1 MKALVVYYTMGGRTK
16 KTARAIA
23 GALTNYEVTYFPVEL
38 TGKFIE
44 RIKQFDKFEK
54 GDFSAIEPGL
64 SNLDAAEY
72 DLIVFG
78 MPTYGSNPPGTFNE
92 IIKRMANLN
101 GKKVAIFTTARF
113 SGKKA
118 LEFMKEK
125 IEAIGAQITYQAK
138 FRRLFYLGV
147 RKSTKFGEKINE
159 H

>member
-23 GALTNYEVTYFPVEL
+23 GALTNYEVIYFPVEL

-44 RIKQFDKFEK
+44 RIKQFDRFEK
-54 GDFSAIEPGL
+54 GDFSTIEPGL

-92 IIKRMANLN
+92 IIKRMTNLN
-101 GKKVAIFTTARF
+101 GKKVVIFTTARF

-118 LEFMKEK
+118 LEYMKEK
-125 IEAIGAQITYQAK
+125 IEANEGQITFQAN

-147 RKSTKFGEKINE
+147 RKSTKFGKEINE

>member
-16 KTARAIA
+16 KTAKAIA

-44 RIKQFDKFEK
+44 KIKQFDKFEK
-54 GDFSAIEPGL
+54 GDFSAIESGL

-72 DLIVFG
+72 DLVIFG

-101 GKKVAIFTTARF
+101 GKKVVIFTTARF
-113 SGKKA
+113 SGRKA
-118 LEFMKEK
+118 LKYMKER
-125 IEAIGAQITYQAK
+125 IEASGGQITKQAK

-147 RKSTKFGEKINE
+147 RKSKKFGKEINE